1 MSSVP
6 SPQSSAGA
14 EKPVS
19 PGQRNPKL
27 VEWGDEAIAEQAAGS
42 LKSAWKKFIKTKF
55 YVAILRSPDDDPR
68 NFLLHLV
75 SIDGSAPTL
84 IISEVRERLDQLQG
98 DGMVALSGADIL
110 RRIGDQGGIQVALSE
125 ASFNISKKRVE
136 WLRSGIEVTKA
147 RVVIRKILQA
157 AAPAAPLPVLRV
169 TSDAALQPAPVIEDD
184 TLPSAASVLAS
195 PFFKPVAIGVVALAV
210 IGGATVFLVQS
221 PETASAPAP
230 AFEAPPP
237 EHRPPPPTP
246 GASPAAPAA
255 RSMTFAPMNN
265 SFKVNL
271 PGQAEEV
278 ELSPDQVA
286 LIGHLPTNHYRLLF
300 DGILY
305 TMESTDYI
313 TRSPEESVAELDA
326 RQKAMVGT
334 DGRLLSVKP
343 LEFQNGVGREVR
355 VRMANGGVRAAKM
368 VFIGSRL
375 SMVEVSAPKG
385 AQSAPQIDAFLG
397 SFQLN

>member
-1 MSSVP
+1 MSSVS
-6 SPQSSAGA
+6 SPQSPAGA
-14 EKPVS
+14 EKPAA
-19 PGQRNPKL
+19 PDQRNPKL

-42 LKSAWKKFIKTKF
+42 LKAAWKKFIKTKF

-75 SIDGSAPTL
+75 SNDAGAPIL

-110 RRIGDQGGIQVALSE
+110 RRIGDQGGIQVTMSE
-125 ASFNISKKRVE
+125 ATFNISKKRVE

-169 TSDAALQPAPVIEDD
+169 TSDASLQMAPVIEDEV
-184 TLPSAASVLAS
+184 LPRAASVLAS
-195 PFFKPVAIGVVALAV
+195 PLFKPVVITLVAVAV
-210 IGGATVFLVQS
+210 IGGGSMFLIQA
-221 PETASAPAP
+221 PEPPSAPAP

-237 EHRPPPPTP
+237 ENRPVVSQ
-246 GASPAAPAA
+246 GAPVAAPAA
-255 RSMTFAPMNN
+255 RSMTFAPTNN
-265 SFKVNL
+265 SFRVSL

-286 LIGHLPTNHYRLLF
+286 MIGHLPTNHYRLLF

-313 TRSPEESVAELDA
+313 TRSPDEATAELDA
-326 RQKAMVGT
+326 RQKTMVGT

-343 LEFQNGVGREVR
+343 LEYPGGAGREVR
-355 VRMANGGVRAAKM
+355 VRMSNGGVRAARF
-368 VFIGSRL
+368 VFIGSRF
-375 SMVEVSAPKG
+375 SMVEVMAPKG
-385 AQSAPQIDAFLG
+385 DQSAPQIDAFLN

>member
-1 MSSVP
+1 MSSVS
-6 SPQSSAGA
+6 SPQSPAGA
-14 EKPVS
+14 EKPAS
-19 PGQRNPKL
+19 LDQHDPRL

-75 SIDGSAPTL
+75 SGDGGAPML
-84 IISEVRERLDQLQG
+84 VISEVRERLDQQQG
-98 DGMVALSGADIL
+98 DGMVALTGADIL
-110 RRIGDQGGIQVALSE
+110 RRLGDQGSIQVALRE
-125 ASFNISKKRVE
+125 ATFNISKKRVE

-147 RVVIRKILQA
+147 RVGIRKLLQA

-169 TSDAALQPAPVIEDD
+169 TSESLQMAPVIEDEA
-184 TLPSAASVLAS
+184 LPSAASVLAS
-195 PFFKPVAIGVVALAV
+195 PLFKPVAFTVAGAV
-210 IGGATVFLVQS
+210 AIAGIAIFLVQA
-221 PETASAPAP
+221 PEPASAPAP

-237 EHRPPPPTP
+237 ENRPAASP
-246 GASPAAPAA
+246 GAPLPPPAA
-255 RSMTFAPMNN
+255 RSVTFAPLNN

-313 TRSPEESVAELDA
+313 TRSPEESAAELDA
-326 RQKAMVGT
+326 RQTALVGT

-343 LEFQNGVGREVR
+343 LDFPGGTGREVR
-355 VRMANGGVRAAKM
+355 VRMSTGGIRAARF
-368 VFIGSRL
+368 VFIGSRF
-375 SMVEVSAPKG
+375 SMVTVMAPKG
-385 AQSAPQIDAFLG
+385 EPSTPQVDAFLA